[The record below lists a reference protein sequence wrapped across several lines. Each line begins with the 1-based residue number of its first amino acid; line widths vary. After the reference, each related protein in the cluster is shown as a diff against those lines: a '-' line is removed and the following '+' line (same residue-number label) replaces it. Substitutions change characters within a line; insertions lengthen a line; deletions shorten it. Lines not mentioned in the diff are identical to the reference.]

1 MVNFVLLVGRLVL
14 VALLYVFLFA
24 VMRTGIGLV
33 KGKRKKSEASW
44 TVEVESGPRTLRGV
58 KIHVAGPVVVGR
70 APGAD
75 ILVPTDYV
83 SGRHARFSLLGTSL
97 MIEDLGSTNGTSLNG
112 KPVHEMAACTVGDVV
127 TVGDVDIRIGR
138 S

>member
-1 MVNFVLLVGRLVL
+1 MVNFVLLVGRLAL

-24 VMRTGIGLV
+24 VMRTGVGLV
-33 KGKRKKSEASW
+33 KGQHKKSESW
-44 TVEVESGPRTLRGV
+44 TVTVEHGPRTLQGV
-58 KIHVAGPVVVGR
+58 KLTVAGPLIVGR

-75 ILVPTDYV
+75 ILIPTDYV

-112 KPVHEMAACTVGDVV
+112 RPVGEMCACTVGDVV
-127 TVGDVDIRIGR
+127 TVGDVDIRVGR

>member
-33 KGKRKKSEASW
+33 KGKRKKSESW
-44 TVEVESGPRTLRGV
+44 TVAVENGPKTLRGL
-58 KIHVAGPVVVGR
+58 KIHVAGPVIVGR

-112 KPVHEMAACTVGDVV
+112 NPVHEMTACTVGDVV
-127 TVGDVDIRIGR
+127 TVGDVDMKVGR

>member
-24 VMRTGIGLV
+24 VMRTGVGLV
-33 KGKRKKSEASW
+33 KGQHKKSEAW
-44 TVEVESGPRTLRGV
+44 TVAVEHGPRTLQGV
-58 KIHVAGPVVVGR
+58 KLTVAGPLIVGR

-75 ILVPTDYV
+75 ILIPTDYV

-112 KPVHEMAACTVGDVV
+112 RPVGEMTACTVGDVV
-127 TVGDVDIRIGR
+127 TVGDVDIRVGR